1 MPKNTRFPTRKH
13 LGYVAWIAVPS
24 ANGHVVSVETV
35 GIAEDGGCCLE
46 WDAMFPESHNDL
58 RE

>member
-1 MPKNTRFPTRKH
+1 M
-13 LGYVAWIAVPS
+13 
-24 ANGHVVSVETV
+24 GHVVSVETV

-46 WDAMFPESHNDL
+46 WDAMLLESGDAI

>member
-1 MPKNTRFPTRKH
+1 MR
-13 LGYVAWIAVPS
+13 AS
-24 ANGHVVSVETV
+24 MNGHVVYVETVETV

-46 WDAMFPESHNDL
+46 WDAMLLERSDAI